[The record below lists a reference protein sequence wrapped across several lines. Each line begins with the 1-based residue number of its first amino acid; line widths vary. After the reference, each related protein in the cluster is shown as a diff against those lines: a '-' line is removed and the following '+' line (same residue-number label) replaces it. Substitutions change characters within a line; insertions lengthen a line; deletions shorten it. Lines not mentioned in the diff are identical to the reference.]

1 MLPPVGLCLLAFE
14 IPTTLG
20 GQVWGLAGMSQPS
33 PSLTCTLRDPH
44 VLYFCPPRTNSLR
57 PRSMKL

>member
-1 MLPPVGLCLLAFE
+1 MLPPVALCLSALE

-20 GQVWGLAGMSQPS
+20 GQVWGLAGMSRPS

-44 VLYFCPPRTNSLR
+44 TLHFHPPLTHSLR
-57 PRSMKL
+57 PKSMKL